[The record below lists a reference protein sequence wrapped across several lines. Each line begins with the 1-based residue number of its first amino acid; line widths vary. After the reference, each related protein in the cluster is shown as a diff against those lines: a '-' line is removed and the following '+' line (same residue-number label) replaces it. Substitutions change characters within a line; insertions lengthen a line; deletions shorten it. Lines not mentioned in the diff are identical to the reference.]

1 MLVKT
6 KGIVL
11 NTIKYS
17 DSSIICRIFTE
28 EYGLLSFII
37 HGVRKRKARHS
48 ASFFQPF
55 TILEIDLNYKA
66 QSGLQNI
73 REVSIAQH
81 TSGLH
86 SDIRKST
93 IALFLSEILYKSL
106 REEEQDKSLFE
117 FLRLSI
123 DFLDSVETSFT
134 NFHLIFL
141 VQLSKYLG
149 FYPSTNVKEEF
160 FNMQSGNFDNRISH
174 EQFLDT
180 EESRTLK
187 KLMNTS
193 FLERENLKIES
204 SHRRKM
210 LSKLIEYYQ
219 IHIPGMG
226 KISSREV
233 LESVF
238 Q

>member
-37 HGVRKRKARHS
+37 HGVRKRKARYS
-48 ASFFQPF
+48 ASFFQAF
-55 TILEIDLNYKA
+55 TILQIDLNYKA
-66 QSGLQNI
+66 RSGLQNI

-81 TSGLH
+81 TTKLH

-93 IALFLSEILYKSL
+93 VALFLSEILYKSL
-106 REEEQDKSLFE
+106 REEEQDKALFE

-123 DFLDSVETSFT
+123 DFLNSVESSFA

-141 VQLSKYLG
+141 LQLSKYLG
-149 FYPSTNVKEEF
+149 FYPSASINEEF
-160 FNMQSGNFDNRISH
+160 FNMQSGSFDTQISH
-174 EQFLDT
+174 EHFLDS
-180 EESRTLK
+180 EESQILK
-187 KLMNTS
+187 KLMKTS
-193 FLERENLKIES
+193 FFERENLKIENLQ
-204 SHRRKM
+204 RRKI